1 MTTLEPNR
9 ATRHKCA
16 AFILREC
23 LALNVRVGTDGS
35 ELIMIA
41 PVAMPRT
48 TRLWFE
54 NKIVEYRADV
64 IAVIQREN
72 AAGRF

>member
-1 MTTLEPNR
+1 VTIPETSLE
-9 ATRHKCA
+9 CA
-16 AFILREC
+16 AFILRETQ
-23 LALNVRVGTDGS
+23 LMGIRVGTDGS

>member
-1 MTTLEPNR
+1 MTIPETSLE
-9 ATRHKCA
+9 CA
-16 AFILREC
+16 AFILRETQ
-23 LALNVRVGTDGS
+23 LMGIRVGTDGS

>member
-1 MTTLEPNR
+1 VTIPETSLE
-9 ATRHKCA
+9 CA
-16 AFILREC
+16 AFILRETQ
-23 LALNVRVGTDGS
+23 LLGIRVGTDGS